1 MEQLSTWLILLII
14 SMSFFYL
21 KTYLGQK
28 AKNKALSN
36 DKLNL
41 TKQIEYLK
49 KEHEL
54 EIAKRKYQYE
64 SKKEQYINFFKM
76 LDSFSGK
83 QSIKIIENITPIIND
98 FYSNFL
104 SATDNPKEQDKV
116 YSLFMERIQSLM
128 YENNTEFIRLKQE
141 TNTIKLIASNE
152 VLYLLNELEETYNKM
167 FDASNAI
174 INISFSS
181 VITDNQKGLQE
192 SKIFL
197 EQTAQYAMTIK
208 DKLILQMRDDL
219 SKITT
224 VH

>member
-116 YSLFMERIQSLM
+116 YSLFMERIQNLM

-219 SKITT
+219 SKI
-224 VH
+224 

>member
-128 YENNTEFIRLKQE
+128 YENNTEFIRS
-141 TNTIKLIASNE
+141 I
-152 VLYLLNELEETYNKM
+152 V
-167 FDASNAI
+167 
-174 INISFSS
+174 
-181 VITDNQKGLQE
+181 
-192 SKIFL
+192 
-197 EQTAQYAMTIK
+197 
-208 DKLILQMRDDL
+208 R
-219 SKITT
+219 
-224 VH
+224 

>member
-64 SKKEQYINFFKM
+64 SKKEQYINVFKM

-219 SKITT
+219 SKI
-224 VH
+224 

>member
-64 SKKEQYINFFKM
+64 SKKEQYINVFKM

-104 SATDNPKEQDKV
+104 SATDNTKEQDKV

-219 SKITT
+219 SKI
-224 VH
+224 

>member
-219 SKITT
+219 SKI
-224 VH
+224 

>member
-1 MEQLSTWLILLII
+1 
-14 SMSFFYL
+14 
-21 KTYLGQK
+21 
-28 AKNKALSN
+28 
-36 DKLNL
+36 
-41 TKQIEYLK
+41 
-49 KEHEL
+49 
-54 EIAKRKYQYE
+54 
-64 SKKEQYINFFKM
+64 
-76 LDSFSGK
+76 
-83 QSIKIIENITPIIND
+83 
-98 FYSNFL
+98 
-104 SATDNPKEQDKV
+104 
-116 YSLFMERIQSLM
+116 M

-219 SKITT
+219 SKI
-224 VH
+224 

>member
-1 MEQLSTWLILLII
+1 
-14 SMSFFYL
+14 
-21 KTYLGQK
+21 
-28 AKNKALSN
+28 
-36 DKLNL
+36 
-41 TKQIEYLK
+41 
-49 KEHEL
+49 
-54 EIAKRKYQYE
+54 
-64 SKKEQYINFFKM
+64 M

>member
-116 YSLFMERIQSLM
+116 YSLFMERIQNLM

-197 EQTAQYAMTIK
+197 EQTALYAMTIK

-219 SKITT
+219 SKI
-224 VH
+224 